1 MQERPGQNHDL
12 EDDDLPVGQV
22 LSRRHALRL
31 FGVAGG
37 VALAGGMTLARQAVP
52 GRPAPA
58 VRGLPG
64 CVVRPQ
70 SAQGPF
76 FTDERLR
83 RRDIR
88 TDTRSGKVVAGVP
101 LTLNFQVSRVGPRVC
116 EPRAGVVV
124 DVWHCD
130 ALGMYSDVSDQEFD
144 TTGQDFLRGYQTTNA
159 QGRCS
164 FQTIY
169 PGWYR
174 GRAVHIH
181 YRLRTLDGRG
191 QVSADFVS
199 QLFFAESLSDPV
211 HALEPYRQKGR
222 RDTLNSTDGLYRNG
236 GNQMLVRATGTP
248 QRGLVATFDVGLN
261 LS

>member
-1 MQERPGQNHDL
+1 MHEHPGQNHDL

-22 LSRRHALRL
+22 LDRRHALRL
-31 FGVAGG
+31 FG
-37 VALAGGMTLARQAVP
+37 LAGGAALVGGLALARQAGP
-52 GRPAPA
+52 GRQAPA
-58 VRGLPG
+58 AAGLPG

-88 TDTRSGKVVAGVP
+88 TDSASGRVAAGVP
-101 LTLNFQVSRVGPRVC
+101 LTLTFQVSRVGLRVC
-116 EPRAGVVV
+116 EPLAGVVV

-130 ALGMYSDVSDQEFD
+130 ALGMYSDVSDQSFD
-144 TTGQDFLRGYQTTNA
+144 TRGQDFLRGYQTTNA

-181 YRLRTLDGRG
+181 YRLRTLDARGR
-191 QVSADFVS
+191 VSGDFVS
-199 QLFFAESLSDPV
+199 QLFFEEALSEQV
-211 HALEPYRQKGR
+211 HALMPYRQKGR
-222 RDTLNSTDGLYRNG
+222 RDTLNRTDGLYRNG
-236 GNQMLVRATGTP
+236 GNQMLIRATGTP
-248 QRGLVATFDVGLN
+248 QKGLVATFDVGLLN
-261 LS
+261 